1 MVMRDSS
8 PTPCSLRSAQLCSN
22 AVERA
27 SPPQLVATVRTAER
41 WQRGSRHES
50 RRDRGP
56 RHRGGPGA
64 AGPGRLLGRA
74 AAPGGRGRR
83 AARPGRL
90 LRAGPAPPRAAGGRR
105 DPARAGRLAA
115 HPGRPPAPAAGA
127 GGGAGRL
134 GAARRR
140 PARPAGGRR
149 RRAGAAAGR
158 AGGRAGGL
166 PPARARG
173 PRRPADRGDRDLPGG
188 GADRLGRGGLAV
200 GSLAWEGDGI
210 WRASGTLSYPNAA
223 AAVLVPVALVG
234 LARLAGAPRSF
245 PLVVA
250 VTGLL
255 AGAAATMSRAGALV
269 ALAGLVPSML
279 GAGQPRPLLA
289 VVGLAAGLALA
300 VGVAAAGPGAGAKS
314 RTGVRREMALV
325 AGVVL
330 LLGGLA
336 AVAVLGGGE
345 AYRRVVESR
354 ATLAS
359 PDRADA
365 LRAAAQVVADY
376 PLGGAGPGHTQLR
389 WEGPDGGA
397 RYFTYAHNEYV
408 QVAADLGLVGVALLA
423 VLLVALARLLWR
435 ARATAAGPWVGA
447 VAAACAFAVHSGFD
461 FVWHLPAVVLT
472 VMLLVGVV
480 LPAPRGADARIPSH
494 TRPRKG
500 I

>member
-1 MVMRDSS
+1 M
-8 PTPCSLRSAQLCSN
+8 
-22 AVERA
+22 
-27 SPPQLVATVRTAER
+27 
-41 WQRGSRHES
+41 WF
-50 RRDRGP
+50 
-56 RHRGGPGA
+56 
-64 AGPGRLLGRA
+64 
-74 AAPGGRGRR
+74 APGSG
-83 AARPGRL
+83 
-90 LRAGPAPPRAAGGRR
+90 GGRCR
-105 DPARAGRLAA
+105 RRCRPRRGA
-115 HPGRPPAPAAGA
+115 PGRPRGRC
-127 GGGAGRL
+127 GGA
-134 GAARRR
+134 RR
-140 PARPAGGRR
+140 
-149 RRAGAAAGR
+149 
-158 AGGRAGGL
+158 
-166 PPARARG
+166 
-173 PRRPADRGDRDLPGG
+173 
-188 GADRLGRGGLAV
+188 
-200 GSLAWEGDGI
+200 
-210 WRASGTLSYPNAA
+210 
-223 AAVLVPVALVG
+223 
-234 LARLAGAPRSF
+234 
-245 PLVVA
+245 
-250 VTGLL
+250 
-255 AGAAATMSRAGALV
+255 GAAATMSRAGAIALVTGLVVLAALEGPGRVMRIAAGPCAGALV

-279 GAGQPRPLLA
+279 GAGQPRPLL
-289 VVGLAAGLALA
+289 
-300 VGVAAAGPGAGAKS
+300 GVAAAGPGAGAKS

-480 LPAPRGADARIPSH
+480 LPAPVAPMPVFRPTPARGRESDENRL
-494 TRPRKG
+494 
-500 I
+500 

>member
-1 MVMRDSS
+1 VPPGQAASWAGLLLLAAVAVGLLGQGGYYG
-8 PTPCSLRSAQLCSN
+8 PAQRLLGL
-22 AVERA
+22 
-27 SPPQLVATVRTAER
+27 LVAAATLLALVAWPLTRDDL
-41 WQRGSRHES
+41 
-50 RRDRGP
+50 RRLPLVPAAALAGWALLDAVLLGQP
-56 RHRGGPGA
+56 VAGA
-64 AGPGRLLGRA
+64 AGLVLL
-74 AAPGGRGRR
+74 
-83 AARPGRL
+83 L
-90 LRAGPAPPRAAGGRR
+90 AGLVAV
-105 DPARAGRLAA
+105 LAVC
-115 HPGRPPAPAAGA
+115 R
-127 GGGAGRL
+127 
-134 GAARRR
+134 
-140 PARPAGGRR
+140 
-149 RRAGAAAGR
+149 
-158 AGGRAGGL
+158 
-166 PPARARG
+166 
-173 PRRPADRGDRDLPGG
+173 
-188 GADRLGRGGLAV
+188 RLGREDRDVLLIGVTGTCLVVALTGWVGVAWRV

-255 AGAAATMSRAGALV
+255 AGAAATMSRAGAIALVTGLVVLAALEGPGRVMRIAAGPCAGALV

-314 RTGVRREMALV
+314 RTGIRREMALV